1 MTGPADT
8 YPSSIPQRERVVN
21 PATHVTGLTGWIPA
35 VHHRQM
41 APIPGRLVLQL
52 PPKLSQCSI
61 ENRFAQLGS
70 RKSFRVQVLD
80 ANSLVVTDK
89 LRRMLVYEILP

>member
-1 MTGPADT
+1 
-8 YPSSIPQRERVVN
+8 
-21 PATHVTGLTGWIPA
+21 
-35 VHHRQM
+35 M
-41 APIPGRLVLQL
+41 APIPGRFVLQL

-80 ANSLVVTDK
+80 ANSFVVTDK
-89 LRRMLVYEILP
+89 LRRELVHEILP